1 MLDMRVC
8 DFIKKINGNY
18 IIKVHTDNETVIKEG
33 KIRDLEEEC
42 RKSFNPLEGFNDIL
56 WGKDVKD
63 WVIKENIVYVLV
75 SKHN

>member
-1 MLDMRVC
+1 MRLC
-8 DFIKKINGNY
+8 DFIIKIEGDF
-18 IIKVHTDNETVIKEG
+18 ILKVHTDNETVIKEG

-56 WGKDVKD
+56 WEKDVKD